1 MFGQAFIELFKDYPD
16 VERFAICDLRKD
28 RVEYWAKKYGICE
41 TYSSLDDICRSD
53 IESLA
58 IITQPWL
65 HAQQAIKAMKAGK
78 HVYCAVPAAQSIKE
92 CNDLVKTVKE
102 TGMIYMNGETSY
114 FRPEAVFCRRKAGER
129 IGGRDKTG
137 GNTDALPNTF
147 NLLSSLGDEGAYDKG
162 FRTGI
167 CISQ

>member
-1 MFGQAFIELFKDYPD
+1 MFGQAFIELFKNYPD

-65 HAQQAIKAMKAGK
+65 HDQQAIKAMKA
-78 HVYCAVPAAQSIKE
+78 VSMFTAQ
-92 CNDLVKTVKE
+92 CLQ
-102 TGMIYMNGETSY
+102 
-114 FRPEAVFCRRKAGER
+114 
-129 IGGRDKTG
+129 
-137 GNTDALPNTF
+137 
-147 NLLSSLGDEGAYDKG
+147 LSQSKNATILSK
-162 FRTGI
+162 
-167 CISQ
+167 Q